1 MKKLHSLFILSIL
14 ALTMFVGCQMP
25 TDGTGN
31 GAGTE
36 AVDSTP
42 TETTPTDTT
51 PTVDADE
58 TTYGFTKTVD
68 YTVYVDGTAIPSKI
82 KGEILNAICKKEG
95 FVKDTDYTIEGNKVT
110 VITGSRLYDWLSD
123 GDNVKEIVS
132 GGEGGNGNGG
142 SGTGTPTETY
152 KVNHGQ
158 DSGNYSLVF
167 YNYKT
172 GYTKGETVTFLI
184 KNGDATPKAEE
195 LYLVKTYV
203 TDADNNA
210 VEVTYNKENHT
221 VSFTMPDNDVMVR
234 ADFEDVVCR
243 PFDFNSDVSQRPN
256 RLDVDYIGKDSFRVA
271 LRFDNKEYD
280 NLEPFGEGKFIY
292 EFYNLESARVGSRW
306 YFYIQLGKDYNVYD
320 YKNPKNC
327 KYHETP
333 VVIYN
338 DTMYEPVIG
347 SNLGNRYV
355 NLDAELNQN

>member
-1 MKKLHSLFILSIL
+1 MKKLYFILSIL
-14 ALTMFVGCQMP
+14 ALTMFVGCQNS

-31 GAGTE
+31 GNTSSGG
-36 AVDSTP
+36 DDTP
-42 TETTPTDTT
+42 MTYTLVGEKDDAAKYVLANLPTTDN
-51 PTVDADE
+51 
-58 TTYGFTKTVD
+58 
-68 YTVYVDGTAIPSKI
+68 PSKYA
-82 KGEILNAICKKEG
+82 KG
-95 FVKDTDYTIEGNKVT
+95 D
-110 VITGSRLYDWLSD
+110 
-123 GDNVKEIVS
+123 
-132 GGEGGNGNGG
+132 
-142 SGTGTPTETY
+142 
-152 KVNHGQ
+152 
-158 DSGNYSLVF
+158 
-167 YNYKT
+167 
-172 GYTKGETVTFLI
+172 TVTFSI
-184 KNGDATPKAEE
+184 KTKNSETPTE
-195 LYLVKTYV
+195 LYLVKITVKERYTSV
-203 TDADNNA
+203 VLDRTI
-210 VEVTYNKENHT
+210 TYNKENHT

-306 YFYIQLGKDYNVYD
+306 YFYIQLGNDYNVYD
-320 YKNPKNC
+320 YENPENC

-355 NLDAELNQN
+355 NLDAKLNQN

>member
-31 GAGTE
+31 GAE
-36 AVDSTP
+36 AVE
-42 TETTPTDTT
+42 TESK
-51 PTVDADE
+51 VNE
-58 TTYGFTKTVD
+58 YGFISSET
-68 YTVYVDGTAIPSKI
+68 YTVVFTNGSSTTMT
-82 KGEILNAICKKEG
+82 GEALTNAA
-95 FVKDTDYTIEGNKVT
+95 KDTGMVNGTDYTINDKTVT
-110 VITGSRLYDWLSD
+110 LTA
-123 GDNVKEIVS
+123 S
-132 GGEGGNGNGG
+132 GMTKMTSYLENGG
-142 SGTGTPTETY
+142 SSNGGGNTPMTY
-152 KVNHGQ
+152 TLVGEE
-158 DSGNYSLVF
+158 DSAAKYVLANLPTTDNPSKYA
-167 YNYKT
+167 
-172 GYTKGETVTFLI
+172 KGDTVTFSI
-184 KNGDATPKAEE
+184 KTKTGETPTE
-195 LYLVKTYV
+195 LYLVKV
-203 TDADNNA
+203 TIKKRYTGDVLNIP
-210 VEVTYNKENHT
+210 VTVTKDHT
-221 VSFTMPDNDVMVR
+221 VSFKMPDNDVMVR